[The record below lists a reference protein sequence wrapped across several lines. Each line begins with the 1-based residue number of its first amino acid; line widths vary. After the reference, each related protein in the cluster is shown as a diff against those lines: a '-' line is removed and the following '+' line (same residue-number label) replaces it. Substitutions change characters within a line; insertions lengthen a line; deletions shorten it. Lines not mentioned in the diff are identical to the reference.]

1 MGNFFPYPCHT
12 YVKAEKNFPT
22 KNLVVYKYIN
32 FGVIKIIN
40 YEYFI
45 MHRWKKKKNP
55 FFMQTGYLNFFYYP
69 YMYTYF
75 GNFSRLVRKLL

>member
-22 KNLVVYKYIN
+22 KNLVVYKYII

-40 YEYFI
+40 YEYVI
-45 MHRWKKKKNP
+45 MHRWKKKK
-55 FFMQTGYLNFFYYP
+55 
-69 YMYTYF
+69 
-75 GNFSRLVRKLL
+75 

>member
-12 YVKAEKNFPT
+12 YVKAEKKFSY

-45 MHRWKKKKNP
+45 MHRWKKKKKKP
-55 FFMQTGYLNFFYYP
+55 LFLYKQ
-69 YMYTYF
+69 
-75 GNFSRLVRKLL
+75 VI